1 MNVAFF
7 SYMLKFQINF
17 WKLWD
22 NYRFTVGRN
31 SRGFRDDSVVK
42 KASYCS
48 RQLRFNSQHSH
59 TGQNHLNSS
68 FSGLNAFSWP
78 SLDHACS
85 AQTYVWAKH
94 SYMNVSVNS
103 MTSASDLC
111 MFMCEYFKLDNLTI
125 AIYFVF

>member
-7 SYMLKFQINF
+7 SNMLKFQINF

-22 NYRFTVGRN
+22 NYRLTVGRN

-59 TGQNHLNSS
+59 TAQNHLNSS
-68 FSGLNAFSWP
+68 FSGLNAFSWF
-78 SLDHACS
+78 SLDRSCS
-85 AQTYVWAKH
+85 AQTYMYAKH
-94 SYMNVSVNS
+94 SYMNVSVKS
-103 MTSASDLC
+103 MPSAFGLC
-111 MFMCEYFKLDNLTI
+111 MFMCEYFKLYNFTI